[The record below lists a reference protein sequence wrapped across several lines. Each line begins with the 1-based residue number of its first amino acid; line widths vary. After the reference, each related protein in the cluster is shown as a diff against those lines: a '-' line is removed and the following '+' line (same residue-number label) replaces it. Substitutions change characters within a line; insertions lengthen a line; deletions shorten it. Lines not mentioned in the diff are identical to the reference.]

1 MNTALAKAIELGY
14 QSELPTIVL
23 GKALYEGEVIHS
35 APIQL
40 PLKSLN
46 RHGLIAGA
54 TGTGKTKT
62 LQLMAEALSDA
73 GVPCLLMDLKG
84 DLSGLAAP
92 GNKDNTHI
100 KDRHAILEIEYKAN
114 GYPVE
119 LLSLT
124 DPKMTRLRATV
135 LEFGPILL
143 SKVLELNENQ
153 EGVMSV
159 VFKYADDHQL
169 PIVDLEDLKSVL
181 RYLSNE
187 GREELKK
194 EYGFISPSSVGAIMR
209 KIVGLEQQ
217 GAESFFGEPSFD
229 VDDLLRL
236 DDKGRGYL
244 SIMRLTD
251 IQNRPKLFSTFML
264 SLLAE
269 IYSSFPEEGDLDKP
283 KLCIFIDEAHLV
295 FKESSKA
302 LLDQLESVV
311 KLIRSKGVGIFFC
324 TQSPGDVPDSILS
337 QLGLKVQHAL
347 RAFTAK
353 DRKEIRLVAQNYP
366 ESEFYK
372 VEDLLTSL
380 GIGEAAITGL
390 DRKGRPTPIAHT
402 YLVAPASRMD
412 ILEPKEI
419 EDVLDNS
426 KIQKK
431 YAKTIDKDSAH
442 EILERKLNKLAI
454 AEEELAEAELEAK
467 EKAKSKKVRRK
478 TRAEASTLEK
488 VLRSPVAKSFGVAL
502 IGTLTRALFGTLGKR
517 RR

>member
-1 MNTALAKAIELGY
+1 MNTSIANAIELGY

-23 GKALYEGEVIHS
+23 GKALYQDGVIHS
-35 APIQL
+35 SPIQI

-84 DLSGLAAP
+84 DLSGLAAN
-92 GNKDNTHI
+92 GNEGSEHI
-100 KDRHAILEIEYKAN
+100 QDRHSKLEIEYKAKA
-114 GYPVE
+114 YPVE

-124 DPKMTRLRATV
+124 DPSMTRLRATV

-187 GREELKK
+187 GREELKA

-217 GAESFFGEPSFD
+217 GAEAFFGEPSFE
-229 VDDLLRL
+229 VNDLLRL
-236 DDKGRGYL
+236 DEAGRGYL

-269 IYSSFPEEGDLDKP
+269 VYSSFPEEGDLDKP

-324 TQSPGDVPDSILS
+324 TQSPGDVPESILS

-366 ESEFYK
+366 ESEFYS

-402 YLVAPASRMD
+402 YLLAPASRMD
-412 ILEPKEI
+412 ILEPQEI
-419 EDVLDNS
+419 QSLLAQSDLRR
-426 KIQKK
+426 K
-431 YAKTIDKDSAH
+431 YDKTIDKDSAH
-442 EILERKLNKLAI
+442 EMLERKLKQI
-454 AEEELAEAELEAK
+454 SVEEEKEEERIEEKQSPSTEAP
-467 EKAKSKKVRRK
+467 RRK
-478 TRAEASTLEK
+478 TKAEASTLEK
-488 VLRSPVAKSFGVAL
+488 VLRSPAAKSFGVAL
-502 IGTLTRALFGTLGKR
+502 VGSLTRVLFGTLGKR
-517 RR
+517 KR